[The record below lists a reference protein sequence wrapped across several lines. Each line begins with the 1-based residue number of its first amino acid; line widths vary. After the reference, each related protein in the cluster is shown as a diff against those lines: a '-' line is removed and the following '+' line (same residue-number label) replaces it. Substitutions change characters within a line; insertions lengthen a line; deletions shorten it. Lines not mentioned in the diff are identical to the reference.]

1 MKEPAAGEN
10 FGGLV
15 VVKLLRDNLV
25 ELILIKMEFSAK
37 TISSQNINFFFKVP
51 LQLEIFEALAHHKIA
66 RRRRKV

>member
-25 ELILIKMEFSAK
+25 ELILIQLERYYVPKMAFSAK
-37 TISSQNINFFFKVP
+37 TISSQNISLFLSSLAARNF
-51 LQLEIFEALAHHKIA
+51 
-66 RRRRKV
+66 